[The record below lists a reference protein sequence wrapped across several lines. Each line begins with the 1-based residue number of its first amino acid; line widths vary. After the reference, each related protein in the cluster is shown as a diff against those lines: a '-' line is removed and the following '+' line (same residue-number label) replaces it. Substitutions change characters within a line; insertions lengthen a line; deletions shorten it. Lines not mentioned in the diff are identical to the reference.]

1 MKHILGLPHRWLGT
15 AFTAFILLIVA
26 YGIYAMQHPS
36 GFSVNTITTNVNQ
49 GGALA
54 FAAMGQSIVL
64 LSGGIDLSIGS
75 ILVLVRSVAS
85 HVLHGS
91 PLEVAVGL
99 VACLGVGF
107 GAGIINGAIVVYG
120 RIQPV
125 IATLATGAIYAGVAL
140 AIRPR
145 PGGDVSEWLGDA
157 LTYEADLWLP
167 EFLGDTF
174 LGNLPSAA
182 IAIGL
187 TVLLVWMPIRHAM
200 LGRKI
205 IAVGSSSNS
214 ARISGIAVDRVS
226 IMAYGLGGL
235 FAAFGGIF
243 LAALTLTGD
252 ANAVQSGYYTLN
264 SLAASVIGGTSLLGG
279 VGGVLG
285 AVFGAYLLSMM
296 ASIMRVTDKILGLI
310 EASPLVQPL
319 IEGLVL
325 LIAISV
331 GAAGALKTKNRL
343 FILGQADRSRESH
356 DIWAAVR
363 LSCGLVAVLLVIASA
378 VLISR
383 GETPPFFSPDFL
395 LLQLQSASFLAMFA
409 VGAFLVIK
417 IGQIDLSLPWAI
429 TACAMIATSVG
440 GTWAIPIAVGVGAMI
455 GLLNGLGV
463 AVLRIPSII
472 FTLGVNSILLGLMVL
487 LTGGFAPRSE
497 ATDAMVFLG
506 ADRSVLFLPNS
517 VFAALAVILAMAWFL
532 RRSRIGR
539 EIEAIGFSEGAA
551 YLSGVRTPLVI
562 IGVFMVAGMCTG
574 FGASLLTG
582 FSGKAFQDMG
592 SPYLMP
598 AIAAVV
604 LGGTRI
610 TGGSGH
616 LIAVIMGVLVVTLLQ
631 STLAVVQI
639 PSAWRQILYGAILI
653 AILIAQNSA
662 TLKLLMYR
670 RKMRRSLQ
678 ADTVK

>member
-1 MKHILGLPHRWLGT
+1 MKQILMLPHRLVGT
-15 AFTAFILLIVA
+15 AATAMLLLIIA
-26 YGIYAMQHPS
+26 YCIYAVQHPS
-36 GFSVNTITTNVNQ
+36 GFSVTTITTNVNQ

-64 LSGGIDLSIGS
+64 LSGGIDLSIGA
-75 ILVLVRSVAS
+75 ILVLVRAVAS
-85 HVLHGS
+85 HVLGGS
-91 PLEVAVGL
+91 PIQVALGL
-99 VACLGVGF
+99 IACLGVGF
-107 GAGIINGAIVVYG
+107 GAGIINGLIVVYG

-125 IATLATGAIYAGVAL
+125 IATLATGAIYSGAAL
-140 AIRPR
+140 TIRPR
-145 PGGDVSEWLGDA
+145 PGGDVSEALGDI
-157 LTYEADLWLP
+157 LTYEADFWLP
-167 EFLGDTF
+167 GFLSNTF

-187 TVLLVWMPIRHAM
+187 VILLVWMPIRLGM
-200 LGRKI
+200 LGRAI
-205 IAVGSSSNS
+205 IAVGSSRNS
-214 ARISGIAVDRVS
+214 ARISGIAVDRAS
-226 IMAYGLGGL
+226 ILAYGLGGL

-252 ANAVQSGYYTLN
+252 ANAIQSGYYTLN

-285 AVFGAYLLSMM
+285 AVFGSYLLSMM
-296 ASIMRVTDKILGLI
+296 ASIMRVTDKILWII

-343 FILGQADRSRESH
+343 SILGQADRSRESH

-363 LSCGLVAVLLVIASA
+363 LSCGLVVVLLIVASV
-378 VLISR
+378 VLIRR

-429 TACAMIATSVG
+429 TACAMVATTVG
-440 GTWAIPIAVGVGAMI
+440 GPAAIPVAIGVGALI
-455 GLLNGLGV
+455 GLINGLGV

-487 LTGGFAPRSE
+487 LTGGFSPRSE
-497 ATDAMVFLG
+497 ATGAMTFLG
-506 ADRSVLFLPNS
+506 AERTIPFLPNS
-517 VFAALAVILAMAWFL
+517 VLAVLAVVLLIAWIM

-562 IGVFMVAGMCTG
+562 IGVFIVAGMCIG
-574 FGASLLTG
+574 FGASLLAG

-592 SPYLMP
+592 SAYLMP

-604 LGGTRI
+604 VGGTLI
-610 TGGSGH
+610 SGGSGY
-616 LIAVIMGVLVVTLLQ
+616 LTAVMMGVLVVTLLQ

-639 PSAWRQILYGAILI
+639 PSAWRQILYGGILI
-653 AILIAQNSA
+653 IILTAQNSEA
-662 TLKLLMYR
+662 LKAILL
-670 RKMRRSLQ
+670 RRSVRKREQ
-678 ADTVK
+678 SPDPA